1 MRKGLEDRVLWASM
15 NNASG
20 IGAEGEA
27 LASCHLPGDDS
38 WQGKYQLVRE
48 RPIEVVMGNCC
59 FTYYETCSQTSPL
72 LPIKAGMREGQLVP
86 SQQVQVLKTL

>member
-38 WQGKYQLVRE
+38 WQGKYRLVRE
-48 RPIEVVMGNCC
+48 RQIKGVVGDCWFMV
-59 FTYYETCSQTSPL
+59 
-72 LPIKAGMREGQLVP
+72 LPDQPFATRKSRHEGGALCP
-86 SQQVQVLKTL
+86 